1 MNSGRLEKRNQPGDE
16 GMARV
21 LEIAELGAPVIR
33 ERAVEITNFQDSA
46 LQAFIDDLFVTA
58 DDRHGM
64 GIAAPQVYASKRI
77 IILSPRPNAR
87 YPYAPTMEPTA
98 MINPEMTWSSSETE
112 KDWEGCLTVPG
123 LRGLVPRHRAIRV
136 QYQTREGALKDAAF
150 EGFLA
155 RIFQHE
161 VDHLDGVVFLD
172 RMETTKDLVTEKE
185 WQNLIAQ
192 QPTLGL

>member
-1 MNSGRLEKRNQPGDE
+1 MT
-16 GMARV
+16 RV

-33 ERAVEITNFQDSA
+33 ERAVEITNFHDSA

-58 DDRHGM
+58 DESHGM

-98 MINPEMTWSSSETE
+98 MINPEITWSSSEME
-112 KDWEGCLTVPG
+112 KDWERCLTIPG

-136 QYQTREGALKDAAF
+136 RHQTREGALKDTAF

-155 RIFQHE
+155 RPWGNRPVRPF
-161 VDHLDGVVFLD
+161 
-172 RMETTKDLVTEKE
+172 
-185 WQNLIAQ
+185 A
-192 QPTLGL
+192 

>member
-1 MNSGRLEKRNQPGDE
+1 
-16 GMARV
+16 MARV

-33 ERAVEITNFQDSA
+33 ERAVQITNFQDSD

-58 DDRHGM
+58 VETNGM
-64 GIAAPQVYASKRI
+64 GIAAPQVYAAKRI

-98 MINPEMTWSSSETE
+98 MINPEITWASSEME

-123 LRGLVPRHRAIRV
+123 IRGLVPRHQTIRV
-136 QYQTREGALKDAAF
+136 RYSSRNGDLVETAY

-155 RIFQHE
+155 RVFQHE
-161 VDHLDGVVFLD
+161 VDHLDGLVFLD
-172 RMETTKDLVTEKE
+172 RVETTHDLVTEKE
-185 WQNLIAQ
+185 WQRIISQ
-192 QPTLGL
+192 RH